1 MELLMKQTLI
11 ILLINKG
18 EELSRIFGVIRRLSF
33 EIEELTMGK
42 TGDPEAYRIR
52 ITVQE
57 SKSGH
62 SMEYL
67 KKQLSRLMNIIKI
80 TESL

>member
-1 MELLMKQTLI
+1 MKQTLI